1 MGVSVYSTVANT
13 RTVDNYQP
21 RYVATRGYWATTT
34 KSVYDVVVEA
44 GGVEVAVVG
53 FIDESQT
60 DGALY
65 WQIPRLERKYRDEDA
80 IRDTARSFARS
91 ATGWRL

>member
-1 MGVSVYSTVANT
+1 LEVGAPT
-13 RTVDNYQP
+13 YQP
-21 RYVATRGYWATTT
+21 RYVATRGYYAT

-44 GGVEVAVVG
+44 GGVEVVVVG

-60 DGALY
+60 DGAFF
-65 WQIPRLERKYRDEDA
+65 WQIPQPEREYHDKDA
-80 IRDTARSFARS
+80 IKDTARSFARS